1 MTPPPAGTS
10 ALLARATLFEAL
22 PAEIIEEAAASMHE
36 VRLDGG
42 QLLFSRGDI
51 GDAIYLVLDGRVRL
65 SIQTWEGR
73 ELSFRHAVE
82 GQIFGEIA
90 VLDASPRT
98 ADAIALV
105 PTRLLSLPAAA
116 FERLVARYPSLARST
131 IRFLC
136 ARLRDVSGQIED
148 IALRPIEVR
157 LARFVLGR
165 LPRKASEGEEQRT
178 ERIDLGISQSELA
191 LLIGA
196 SRPKVNGALT
206 VLEQSGAIA
215 RKGRWLVC
223 DRKTLWEIA
232 QRD

>member
-1 MTPPPAGTS
+1 
-10 ALLARATLFEAL
+10 
-22 PAEIIEEAAASMHE
+22 
-36 VRLDGG
+36 
-42 QLLFSRGDI
+42 
-51 GDAIYLVLDGRVRL
+51 
-65 SIQTWEGR
+65 
-73 ELSFRHAVE
+73 
-82 GQIFGEIA
+82 
-90 VLDASPRT
+90 
-98 ADAIALV
+98 V

-116 FERLVARYPSLARST
+116 FERLVARYPSLANST

-157 LARFVLGR
+157 LARFILGR
-165 LPRKASEGEEQRT
+165 LPRKAPEGEEQRT

-206 VLEQSGAIA
+206 VLEQAGAIA